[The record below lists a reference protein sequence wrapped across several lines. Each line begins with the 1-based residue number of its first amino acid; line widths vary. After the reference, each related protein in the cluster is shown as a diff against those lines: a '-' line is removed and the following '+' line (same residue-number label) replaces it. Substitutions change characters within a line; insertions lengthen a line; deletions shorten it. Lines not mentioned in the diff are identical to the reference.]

1 MALFKGG
8 FFSESAIRFSDR
20 LEGKTGA
27 GPFFKGL
34 ISYNNIVLDDYIMIY
49 ERNKASEDTYEVYS
63 LKNILEIYFH
73 IHKLLFKVSDSNGS
87 MPLQLAGE

>member
-1 MALFKGG
+1 ML
-8 FFSESAIRFSDR
+8 
-20 LEGKTGA
+20 
-27 GPFFKGL
+27 
-34 ISYNNIVLDDYIMIY
+34 NDYIMIY